1 MRRLLFV
8 ALGALI
14 LVGLPLVALAH
25 PLGNFTINQFVGLH
39 VTTQEVDVDYVVDM
53 AEIPAF
59 QEQQVIDA
67 DGDGKISPAEQAGYQ
82 TSACADRGEGLNIS
96 VDGSPVTMAGTTAR
110 LSFPPGQAGLSTLRL
125 ECGYRFEAAGAQL
138 AVENNNFSE
147 RIGWREITVT
157 SDGVEVSSD
166 LPSESASAR
175 LTSYPQDPSAASPDL
190 RRGSVEIGG
199 FGGFGDTTVAAAP
212 PTGLPIDAL
221 GSLISKGTAGTG
233 TGVVALLAA
242 LALGA
247 AHALAPGHGKT
258 IMSAYLVANRGTIRQ
273 ALGMGLAVA
282 ISHTVGVLALGVAT
296 LLATRNFHPERI
308 YPYLSAISGTIVLVI
323 GVVLLVRSV
332 RSWRH
337 TPAHAHGHDHHHD
350 HHHDHDHHHHHHHE
364 SPGLE
369 LSLGW
374 KTFTA
379 LGLSGGLIPSASA
392 VVLLLGAIHLGKI
405 EFGLAL
411 IGAFGLGMAAAMV
424 TVGLGLVAMTRFG
437 LTRLSGKGWSL
448 RLAAI
453 VPPVMGLFVTGAG
466 LMMMT
471 SAGRNLIGV

>member
-1 MRRLLFV
+1 LLFV

-82 TSACADRGEGLNIS
+82 TSACADRAEGLNIS

-221 GSLISKGTAGTG
+221 GSLISKGTPGTG

-282 ISHTVGVLALGVAT
+282 VSHTVGVLALGVAT
-296 LLATRNFHPERI
+296 LLATRNFQPERI

-337 TPAHAHGHDHHHD
+337 TPAHAHGHD

-466 LMMMT
+466 LIMMT

>member
-1 MRRLLFV
+1 VRRLLFV
-8 ALGALI
+8 AVGVLI

-25 PLGNFTINQFVGLH
+25 PLGNFTINQFLGLH

-59 QEQQVIDA
+59 QEQQVIDT
-67 DGDGKISPAEQAGYQ
+67 DGDGKISPAEQADYQ
-82 TSACADRGEGLNIS
+82 TSACADRADGLNIS
-96 VDGSPVTMAGTTAR
+96 LDGSPVTMAGTTAR

-125 ECGYRFEAAGAQL
+125 ECGFRFQAAGAQM

-157 SDGVEVSSD
+157 SDGIEVSSD
-166 LPSESASAR
+166 FPSESASAR
-175 LTSYPQDPSAASPDL
+175 LTSYPQDPSVASPDL
-190 RRGSVEIGG
+190 RKGFVEIGG
-199 FGGFGDTTVAAAP
+199 SGDFGGATLTAAP

-221 GSLISKGTAGTG
+221 GSLISKGTPGTG

-296 LLATRNFHPERI
+296 LLATRNFRPERI
-308 YPYLSAISGTIVLVI
+308 YPYLSAVSGAIVLTI
-323 GVVLLVRSV
+323 GLVLLVRSV

-337 TPAHAHGHDHHHD
+337 NRAHAHGHDHHL
-350 HHHDHDHHHHHHHE
+350 HHHHE

-424 TVGLGLVAMTRFG
+424 TVGLGLVAVTRFG
-437 LTRLSGKGWSL
+437 LTRLPGKAWSL

-466 LMMMT
+466 LIMMT